1 MVTTEFFLG
10 NPTQFSDIYIEEF
23 ELNKYRLNVKVRV
36 GVLNFWKTLDTVHD
50 TIGSAYLE
58 RLKLTTGK

>member
-10 NPTQFSDIYIEEF
+10 NPIPFNDIFIEEI
-23 ELNKYRLNVKVRV
+23 ELNNYRLNVKVRV

-58 RLKLTTGK
+58 RLKLTTGI